1 MDFGWNDADQERRQD
16 LIDFIRSQLS
26 DDGADNDVHCA
37 FARDNWN
44 RCADYGVHGW
54 RVAQAQ
60 GGAGLDVLS
69 AVYLME
75 ALGYACTDNGL
86 TFAILSQMLSI
97 QPAIEIFG
105 TPEQQARFLKP
116 LLQGAC
122 GAFAITEEA
131 SGSDTYALDMRAERV
146 DGGYV
151 LNGRKCY
158 ITLAPEAD
166 LALVFATVA
175 PERGQWGVTGFLIER
190 DQPGFAASATQPKM
204 GLRSTP
210 IGDIMLNDCFV
221 PEDQRLGDE
230 GSGVSIFATAMESER
245 SYILA
250 GQVGM
255 MQRQLEQTIAH
266 ARGRRQFGQPIGR
279 FQSVSNRIADMKLRL
294 ETARL
299 LLYKAAWTESQ
310 GGAMTMDAALANL
323 HLSESS
329 LASSIDHVRN
339 HGARGYL
346 SEYGIERDLRDAIG
360 GLTYSGTSDIQ
371 RNIIARL
378 LGL

>member
-1 MDFGWNDADQERRQD
+1 MDFGWSAQAQQQRQV
-16 LIDFIRSQLS
+16 LIDFVRERLPA
-26 DDGADNDVHCA
+26 DDHANDANCN
-37 FARDNWN
+37 FAKDNWQ
-44 RCADYGVHGW
+44 RCAEQGVLGW
-54 RVAQAQ
+54 MVAKEY
-60 GGAGLDVLS
+60 GGAGMDTLTS
-69 AVYLME
+69 VYLME

-105 TPEQQARFLKP
+105 DENQKNRHLRALVNGT
-116 LLQGAC
+116 C
-122 GAFAITEEA
+122 GAFAITEDD
-131 SGSDTYALDMRAERV
+131 SGSDTYALTTSARRV

-151 LNGRKCY
+151 LNGKKRF

-175 PERGQWGVTGFLIER
+175 PERGQWGVTAFLIER
-190 DQPGFAASATQPKM
+190 TQPGYAASTTQAKM
-204 GLRSTP
+204 GLRTTP
-210 IGDIMLNDCFV
+210 IGDIELSDCFV
-221 PEDQRLGDE
+221 PTSARLGPE
-230 GSGVSIFATAMESER
+230 GAGVSIFASAMESER

-255 MQRQLEQTIAH
+255 MQRQLEQTIAF
-266 ARGRRQFGQPIGR
+266 ARQRRQFKQPIGR
-279 FQSVSNRIADMKLRL
+279 FQSVANRIADMKLRL

-310 GGAMTMDAALANL
+310 GAPMTMDAALANL
-323 HLSESS
+323 HLSEST
-329 LASSIDHVRN
+329 LASSLDHVRN

-346 SEYGIERDLRDAIG
+346 SEYEVERDLRDAIG